1 MSKAPDKITLNE
13 CTFSDI
19 GIFDVEGEVEYVRLD
34 KVVESINRSGGASP
48 VVKKSE
54 LIKAIQTI

>member
-19 GIFDVEGEVEYVRLD
+19 GIFDVEGEVVYVRLD
-34 KVVESINRSGGASP
+34 KVVDIINRSGGTSP

-54 LIKAIQTI
+54 LIIEIKAI